1 MANRYS
7 PTDYLY
13 ISARIRAIESNMV
26 GRERLNTLIELKTTD
41 EILAALLPLGFAQKT
56 DANGSID
63 IEEMLL
69 AYLKGGLGTVEESI
83 PDRALLLP
91 IRYPYDNHNIKSYLK
106 CTKRGIDPKE
116 MMIDAGSLSIPT
128 LLEALRAGHYG
139 EIPENMAKA
148 IPEALEAYAKTNDP
162 REIDFCLDRAVFADM
177 AAATAHLPFAH
188 HIVATKADLANIL
201 ICARL
206 LRMGSRELIP
216 ALFAKAAVPGGTL
229 PLSFFAPALEDPTR
243 SLSSLLS
250 TTPYHAVLQEHD
262 DSLTASEQAADN
274 YLNKELGAAKGI
286 PFGAEVPFAYLMAL
300 ETSVKN
306 LRLLLACKN
315 AGLSNAE
322 IRSKVRECY
331 V

>member
-13 ISARIRAIESNMV
+13 ISARIRAIENGMV
-26 GRERLNTLIELKTTD
+26 GRERLNSLIELKTVN
-41 EILAALLPLGFAQKT
+41 EILAALVPLGFAQAA
-56 DANGSID
+56 DSVGMPD
-63 IEEMLL
+63 IEAMLFN
-69 AYLKGGLGTVEESI
+69 YLKARLGTVEESV
-83 PDRALLLP
+83 PDNALLLP

-106 CTKRGIDPKE
+106 ATKRGVDPRDL
-116 MMIDAGSLSIPT
+116 MIDLGTIPLPELMESLRT
-128 LLEALRAGHYG
+128 GHYDTL
-139 EIPENMAKA
+139 PENMARA
-148 IPEALEAYAKTNDP
+148 VPEALEAYAKTNDP

-177 AAATAHLPFAH
+177 AAATAQLPFAN
-188 HIVATKADLANIL
+188 HIVATKADLTNIL

-206 LRMGSRELIP
+206 LKMNLSALAP

-229 PLSFFAPALEDPTR
+229 PLSFFTPVLEDMKLP
-243 SLSSLLS
+243 LSSLLAA
-250 TTPYHAVLQEHD
+250 TPYHAVLQ

-274 YLNKELGAAKGI
+274 YLSNELCAAKSV

-300 ETSVKN
+300 ETSIKN

-315 AGLSNAE
+315 AGLANAE
-322 IRSKVRECY
+322 IRAKVRDCY